1 MPGIG
6 WIRHHPDKDLC
17 GKQGKVGSGKG
28 RKMGGLKIEGSEEAA
43 GSHRA
48 LKARDKQ
55 LLDNAAGSLNL
66 CF

>member
-6 WIRHHPDKDLC
+6 WIPHRPDKDLH
-17 GKQGKVGSGKG
+17 GKQGKVGCKKG
-28 RKMGGLKIEGSEEAA
+28 RKIEGLKIEGSEEAV